1 MNLTTRHILGTL
13 FVCVI
18 GACSQ
23 TAEGD
28 TASNAMPEPEATA
41 TPGSEAMSMAVS
53 EPVRIERMYDDDDG
67 ETHFETIE
75 VQFNTRSEMLT
86 GPGTTQFF
94 RYAADMV
101 SAWHGTDARKY
112 VVALSGAGFDVEVT
126 DGTVKRFM
134 PGDVLL
140 TDDMD
145 SKGHQT
151 RALGGETLVM
161 FVYTD
166 DLPR

>member
-1 MNLTTRHILGTL
+1 MTLTTRRILVTL
-13 FVCVI
+13 LVCVV

-28 TASNAMPEPEATA
+28 TASNSMPEPEAT
-41 TPGSEAMSMAVS
+41 TTSGSEAMSMAVS

-75 VQFNTRSEMLT
+75 LQFNTRSATLT

-112 VVALSGAGFDVEVT
+112 VVALSGAGFEIEVS
-126 DGTVKRFM
+126 DGAVRRFM

-151 RALGGETLVM
+151 RALGETLVM

>member
-1 MNLTTRHILGTL
+1 
-13 FVCVI
+13 V
-18 GACSQ
+18 
-23 TAEGD
+23 
-28 TASNAMPEPEATA
+28 
-41 TPGSEAMSMAVS
+41 
-53 EPVRIERMYDDDDG
+53 
-67 ETHFETIE
+67 HF
-75 VQFNTRSEMLT
+75 NSRSETLT
-86 GPGTTQFF
+86 GPGTTHFF

-101 SAWHGTDARKY
+101 SPWHGTDSRKF
-112 VVALSGAGFDVEVT
+112 VVALSGAGFDIEVT

-151 RALGGETLVM
+151 RALGETLLM
-161 FVYTD
+161 FVHTD